1 MWGNSGAAGVPVII
15 DDGAGHTLHDLFEL
29 VLNAYP
35 VNIFLD
41 HEMNIINITESEM
54 NPTAV
59 NDVIQGMVDNIPS
72 TTCNDPIAIN
82 YTNNAICDYT
92 NAFTDYEIDIQ
103 PIFDNNCTQCHGS
116 SGGLSLAN
124 YTNLMSSSVVTLNN
138 GGASTIY
145 SRMTSSTNSMPP
157 TGLIDSYLSE
167 RIKAWIDQGAPE
179 CAQGEDCAGVC
190 GGLAEIDECG
200 TCDSNPSNDCMQ
212 DCALVWGGSLVDDD
226 CGVCPSVPNYIA
238 GSCHDCAGVPNGE
251 ALVDECSTCDADT
264 SNDCTADCAGIWGGV
279 SVDDVCGVCEG
290 TETNQDYCIVEC
302 SDDDVLGCDN
312 TCYQSG
318 SELVDDDCGVCPS
331 VQNYTAGSCYD
342 CAGIPNGESLVD
354 ECSTCDADT
363 SNDCI
368 KDCAFIWGGTALN
381 DECDDCVEPICN
393 SVGTPSPFNPGM
405 NPCESEEFP
414 TSTLW
419 NTSCLS
425 IQNQIP
431 ESFSINNIYP
441 NPFNPVVNIN
451 YSLSKS
457 DIVEIS
463 IYDLNGQIVEALF
476 SGYKPIGTYDIA
488 WDASNMSSGIY
499 IIMIKSGNVILS
511 NQLILLK

>member
-179 CAQGEDCAGVC
+179 CAQGENCAGVC

-200 TCDSNPSNDCMQ
+200 TCDSDPSNDCMQ

-238 GSCHDCAGVPNGE
+238 GSCHDCAGV
-251 ALVDECSTCDADT
+251 
-264 SNDCTADCAGIWGGV
+264 
-279 SVDDVCGVCEG
+279 
-290 TETNQDYCIVEC
+290 
-302 SDDDVLGCDN
+302 
-312 TCYQSG
+312 
-318 SELVDDDCGVCPS
+318 
-331 VQNYTAGSCYD
+331 
-342 CAGIPNGESLVD
+342 PNGESLVD

-457 DIVEIS
+457 DIVEIN